1 MYCHIFLVNAND
13 GDGEWSHGHLV
24 IWSLGHLVTGHMVT
38 CQVFLERGGE
48 ATEGLADEAAGLQ
61 VGR

>member
-1 MYCHIFLVNAND
+1 MLMMVMVNGHMVTWSLGHMISGPLVP
-13 GDGEWSHGHLV
+13 
-24 IWSLGHLVTGHMVT
+24 WSLGHLVTG
-38 CQVFLERGGE
+38 QVFLERGGE